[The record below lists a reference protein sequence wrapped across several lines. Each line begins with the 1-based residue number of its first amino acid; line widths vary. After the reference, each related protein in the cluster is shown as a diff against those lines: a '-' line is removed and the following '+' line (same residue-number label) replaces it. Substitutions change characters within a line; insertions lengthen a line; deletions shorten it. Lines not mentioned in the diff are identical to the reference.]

1 MKQSEFDK
9 HIQQNANFNLS
20 APSDL
25 DWEMMDIE
33 LPKQRSK
40 KVWLWLPI
48 LLIGVL
54 GGIWGS
60 LNYQSQSDTL
70 KSDKTIESSNEVS
83 KDKKL
88 GFDSVE
94 NSIAE
99 SVVSKSLERVD
110 ENNRTKEGR
119 NKWDLNEKFDTQ
131 KPIIESTIRTD
142 NFDIKNGIQILN
154 ENKNIVKTPESITIK
169 ANEDLEDNTANQ
181 VAIKGNKHIP
191 IAYNPENKVI
201 KSLLA
206 LPMENILKQEIQFN
220 TNILPS
226 TSTSSLTK
234 GWTILTRF
242 NFTTNQFNTSNSDYL
257 NLLNDTD
264 EGAWGQSLTIRRAIL
279 GDLGFVAGF
288 SFDRLHTALSFS
300 KDLGVEQTI
309 NAQGNLVSTS
319 RTRVVYQNNYANI
332 LALNLGFEKE
342 ISITGRLGLKGYLG
356 VHPGYL
362 FNQSGKY
369 LSESELIEDLEGTNK
384 FSLSFATDWHLVYNM
399 SNVQLFLGGGYS
411 KFVVNTYPEQVGSTL
426 TNKPNV
432 FFIDLGFKT
441 KF

>member
-119 NKWDLNEKFDTQ
+119 NKWDLNEKFIDVKKKSIEFQ
-131 KPIIESTIRTD
+131 K
-142 NFDIKNGIQILN
+142 
-154 ENKNIVKTPESITIK
+154 
-169 ANEDLEDNTANQ
+169 
-181 VAIKGNKHIP
+181 
-191 IAYNPENKVI
+191 
-201 KSLLA
+201 
-206 LPMENILKQEIQFN
+206 
-220 TNILPS
+220 
-226 TSTSSLTK
+226 
-234 GWTILTRF
+234 
-242 NFTTNQFNTSNSDYL
+242 
-257 NLLNDTD
+257 
-264 EGAWGQSLTIRRAIL
+264 
-279 GDLGFVAGF
+279 
-288 SFDRLHTALSFS
+288 
-300 KDLGVEQTI
+300 
-309 NAQGNLVSTS
+309 
-319 RTRVVYQNNYANI
+319 
-332 LALNLGFEKE
+332 
-342 ISITGRLGLKGYLG
+342 
-356 VHPGYL
+356 
-362 FNQSGKY
+362 
-369 LSESELIEDLEGTNK
+369 
-384 FSLSFATDWHLVYNM
+384 
-399 SNVQLFLGGGYS
+399 
-411 KFVVNTYPEQVGSTL
+411 
-426 TNKPNV
+426 KP
-432 FFIDLGFKT
+432 
-441 KF
+441 